1 MKKLNLILMIFIS
14 LNLQA
19 EVLTKEQLNKLNS
32 QVVNISNNIYFI
44 EEYNRV
50 NFIEKIVFDG
60 RNLDNIVI
68 KTKAMMQKDVIN
80 KEQFIAISSSLS
92 SSIVQSIFMV
102 PQYFTK
108 MKSIELLSLND
119 QNISLNINL
128 EFTKDGINTIVSSSQ
143 NEQRRFLPYS
153 EIFYQKLQ

>member
-32 QVVNISNNIYFI
+32 QVVNTSNNIYFI

-60 RNLDNIVI
+60 KNLDNIVI